1 MKAGHPRR
9 RGEAAAT
16 VVTALLA
23 LIFFLPVLIAVINS
37 FKTNGE
43 ILASAIAV
51 PETPTLEN

>member
-23 LIFFLPVLIAVINS
+23 LIFFLPVRGDKFVQD
-37 FKTNGE
+37 E
-43 ILASAIAV
+43 R
-51 PETPTLEN
+51 